1 MVLRE
6 GDTINLTSEMTDYD
20 SIGDLSLE
28 DAEFMPILILK
39 NAFSFANNFDPQ
51 ISRFLTMEAVR
62 YDVSPEHENGFK
74 TTELGFRPCT
84 KEDFKGVEDQ
94 LETLSQGVPFTV
106 FCPEDSS

>member
-1 MVLRE
+1 
-6 GDTINLTSEMTDYD
+6 MTDFD
-20 SIGDLSLE
+20 SIGDLSLK

-39 NAFSFANNFDPQ
+39 NAFSFANNYDPQ

-62 YDVSPEHENGFK
+62 YDFSPEHENGFK
-74 TTELGFRPCT
+74 MTELGFRPCT